1 MYNLNYLRKNNFLIN
16 SLLFLLIFLLFY
28 KGFKN
33 PITYDE
39 ALTYLNY
46 VEPKDIYK
54 FAIANNHPFNSLL
67 MIGSTYFG
75 TSEIYLRLP
84 NLIMGSLF
92 LIASYKIS
100 IKSKYPEITF
110 LILTFTP
117 YLFEFFSLAR
127 GYGLSAVLIFFGTIN
142 YFYREWNKYS
152 ILFSSILFFFA
163 IYSIFPSSIYVFS
176 FFAVVTYNELKKKNI
191 IIFLFSSLI
200 VSFASYQTL
209 RWTITISEYD
219 LYIPFPKNVNLK
231 YLVSNSFGFGPLF
244 NPYHVFVGSI
254 IFYIFITL
262 SLFFYFKNQKIENN
276 YTLEFIF
283 LLNLTL
289 LYFIPIIL
297 GLNIPAYR
305 LLLPFMPPLL
315 LIISSNMERLLEII
329 KSQTANLIS
338 ITISIILIINFFVS
352 FNLEN
357 TYDWAPN
364 KISKEES
371 EVYFFNIE
379 SGKCYYPKIDR
390 NPPVAQ
396 YYRQQAFK
404 NNEPYCDESLGNV
417 LNFSQ

>member
-1 MYNLNYLRKNNFLIN
+1 M
-16 SLLFLLIFLLFY
+16 
-28 KGFKN
+28 
-33 PITYDE
+33 
-39 ALTYLNY
+39 
-46 VEPKDIYK
+46 EPRDIYK

-100 IKSKYPEITF
+100 IKSKFPEITF

-176 FFAVVTYNELKKKNI
+176 FFAVVTYSELKKKNI

-219 LYIPFPKNVNLK
+219 LYIPFPKNVDLK
-231 YLVSNSFGFGPLF
+231 YLVSNSFGFGPLLS
-244 NPYHVFVGSI
+244 PYSVLFGSI
-254 IFYIFITL
+254 IFYIFLNL
-262 SLFFYFKNQKIENN
+262 SLFFYFKNQKIENSYN
-276 YTLEFIF
+276 LEFIF

-297 GLNIPAYR
+297 GLNIPANR
-305 LLLPFMPPLL
+305 LLLPFLPPLL

-338 ITISIILIINFFVS
+338 IMISMILIINF
-352 FNLEN
+352 L
-357 TYDWAPN
+357 
-364 KISKEES
+364 
-371 EVYFFNIE
+371 
-379 SGKCYYPKIDR
+379 
-390 NPPVAQ
+390 
-396 YYRQQAFK
+396 
-404 NNEPYCDESLGNV
+404 LV
-417 LNFSQ
+417 LI